1 MNWSLSVIVPVYNEV
16 QSIESA
22 LEGIDQ
28 YLRRSR
34 HDYEILVVESG
45 STDGTAEA
53 CDRLAARYATVR
65 VIHQG
70 ARRGFGSAMK
80 IGYGEARKAL
90 LWLVTVDRPFH
101 LECIEQALPLLDS
114 HDCVLSYRSADPRSV
129 QRRIQSWVYNTLV
142 RVALG
147 LPMRHVNSAFKL
159 IKRDVGQAVA
169 LTVRADGW
177 FFDTELLYRICR
189 RGVSWTE
196 VPVPLLD
203 RGAGASSVGRLAF
216 LSLLRELFT
225 FAVRERIGLR
235 TRAALSGGEGRTRP

>member
-53 CDRLAARYATVR
+53 CDRLAARSSTVR
-65 VIHQG
+65 VIHQS

-80 IGYGEARKAL
+80 VGYREARKGL
-90 LWLVTVDRPFH
+90 LWLVTVDRPFP
-101 LECIEQALPLLDS
+101 LECIEQALPLLDTY
-114 HDCVLSYRSADPRSV
+114 DCVLSYRSVDPRSV

-147 LPMRHVNSAFKL
+147 LPMRHVNSAFKV

-177 FFDTELLYRICR
+177 FFDTELLYRIRR

-196 VPVPLLD
+196 IPVPLLD
-203 RGAGASSVGRLAF
+203 RGTGASSVGRLTF
-216 LSLLRELFT
+216 LWLLRELFT
-225 FAVRERIGLR
+225 FAVRERIR
-235 TRAALSGGEGRTRP
+235 PLSGGEGRTRP

>member
-1 MNWSLSVIVPVYNEV
+1 MNWSLSVIVPVYNEA
-16 QSIESA
+16 QSIEPA
-22 LEGIDQ
+22 LEVIDQ
-28 YLRRSR
+28 YLRRGW

-80 IGYGEARKAL
+80 VGYREARKAL

-101 LECIEQALPLLDS
+101 LESIEQALPLLDS

-169 LTVRADGW
+169 LDGA
-177 FFDTELLYRICR
+177 
-189 RGVSWTE
+189 RGWLV
-196 VPVPLLD
+196 L
-203 RGAGASSVGRLAF
+203 
-216 LSLLRELFT
+216 
-225 FAVRERIGLR
+225 
-235 TRAALSGGEGRTRP
+235 